1 MRGMLVLPVIAL
13 TFAVTACGDDDSSN
27 DTSNDTSSAATTTV
41 AVPDIVGQ
49 TVDEATA
56 TLQGAGLTL
65 RVVKRDGEDLAGT
78 ADYVTTRVNVAVET
92 QADGTEKVTQ
102 VVSVG

>member
-1 MRGMLVLPVIAL
+1 MRGMLVVPILAL
-13 TFAVTACGDDDSSN
+13 TFAVTACGDDDSS
-27 DTSNDTSSAATTTV
+27 SDTSSSTTTTI
-41 AVPDIVGQ
+41 AVPDIVGK

-56 TLQGAGLTL
+56 TLASAGLTL

-92 QADGTEKVTQ
+92 QDDGTEQVTE

>member
-1 MRGMLVLPVIAL
+1 MAL

-27 DTSNDTSSAATTTV
+27 DASSAATTTV
-41 AVPDIVGQ
+41 AVPDIVGK

-56 TLQGAGLTL
+56 TLQDAGLTL
-65 RVVKRDGEDLAGT
+65 RVVKRDGEDLAAT
-78 ADYVTTRVNVAVET
+78 ADYVPTRVNVAVET
-92 QADGTEKVTQ
+92 QADGGEKVTE

>member
-1 MRGMLVLPVIAL
+1 MRGILVLPVMAL

-27 DTSNDTSSAATTTV
+27 DASSAATTTV
-41 AVPDIVGQ
+41 AVPDIVGK

-56 TLQGAGLTL
+56 TLQDAGLTL
-65 RVVKRDGEDLAGT
+65 RVVKRDGEDLAAT
-78 ADYVTTRVNVAVET
+78 ADYVPTRVNVAVET
-92 QADGTEKVTQ
+92 QADGTEKVTE

>member
-1 MRGMLVLPVIAL
+1 MLVLPVMAL

-27 DTSNDTSSAATTTV
+27 DASSAATTTV
-41 AVPDIVGQ
+41 AVPDIVGK

-65 RVVKRDGEDLAGT
+65 RVVKRDGEDLAST
-78 ADYVTTRVNVAVET
+78 ADYVPTRVNVAVET
-92 QADGTEKVTQ
+92 QADGTEKVTE

>member
-13 TFAVTACGDDDSSN
+13 TFAVTACGDDDSS
-27 DTSNDTSSAATTTV
+27 SDTSSAATTTV

-56 TLQGAGLTL
+56 TLQSAGLTL

>member
-1 MRGMLVLPVIAL
+1 MLVLPVMAL

-27 DTSNDTSSAATTTV
+27 DASSTATTTV
-41 AVPDIVGQ
+41 AVPDIVGK

-65 RVVKRDGEDLAGT
+65 RVVKRDGEDLAST
-78 ADYVTTRVNVAVET
+78 ADYVPTRVNVAVET
-92 QADGTEKVTQ
+92 QADGTEQVTQ

>member
-1 MRGMLVLPVIAL
+1 MRGILVLPVMAL

-27 DTSNDTSSAATTTV
+27 DASSAATTTV
-41 AVPDIVGQ
+41 AVPDIVGK

-56 TLQGAGLTL
+56 TLQDAGLTL
-65 RVVKRDGEDLAGT
+65 RVVKRDGEDLAAT
-78 ADYVTTRVNVAVET
+78 ADYVPTRVNVAVET

>member
-1 MRGMLVLPVIAL
+1 MLVLPVIAL

-27 DTSNDTSSAATTTV
+27 DASSAATTTV
-41 AVPDIVGQ
+41 AVPDIVGK

-56 TLQGAGLTL
+56 TLQDAGLTL
-65 RVVKRDGEDLAGT
+65 RVVKRDGEDLAAT
-78 ADYVTTRVNVAVET
+78 ADYVPTRVNVAVET
-92 QADGTEKVTQ
+92 QVDGTEKVTE